1 MTHHKKRSLLS
12 KSVLREVKS
21 DVSGVAHFGKSIA
34 LAPINAFTKVATGT
48 SGEILIPLLIVGGL
62 VVGYYVYTSRR

>member
-1 MTHHKKRSLLS
+1 MVSHKKRSSLGRS
-12 KSVLREVKS
+12 ILREVKS
-21 DVSGVAHFGKSIA
+21 DVSGVAHFGKSVA
-34 LAPINAFTKVATGT
+34 LAPVNAFTKVATGT